1 MLTFPQKLFQLLINL
16 ILFYLERI
24 SSLTRQNFF
33 SFQPRHVSNNRDSTE
48 RQTDLLATY
57 LDGWNTELSSDS
69 KTRKL
74 STFFFR
80 FSLERTFRIFC
91 FVFISIIGVS
101 VSQWNESIYVNGV
114 ERLGCRTLRKI
125 QISFRLFIFLLFI
138 DISLL
143 IPSRPFA
150 RSYLWSVPLSEFREE
165 FENWKFF
172 LYKTYPSNKFEYR
185 WKNSFSRNKMYK
197 KYRKINYFSQVA
209 TTP

>member
-33 SFQPRHVSNNRDSTE
+33 SYQDMFRITVIPLRDRQICWQLILTVGIRNCHPIRRHENYR
-48 RQTDLLATY
+48 
-57 LDGWNTELSSDS
+57 LSSS
-69 KTRKL
+69 NL
-74 STFFFR
+74 FR

-172 LYKTYPSNKFEYR
+172 F
-185 WKNSFSRNKMYK
+185 
-197 KYRKINYFSQVA
+197 I
-209 TTP
+209 

>member
-1 MLTFPQKLFQLLINL
+1 MFRITVIPLRDRQICWQL
-16 ILFYLERI
+16 ILTVGIRNCHPI
-24 SSLTRQNFF
+24 R
-33 SFQPRHVSNNRDSTE
+33 RHENYR
-48 RQTDLLATY
+48 
-57 LDGWNTELSSDS
+57 LSSS
-69 KTRKL
+69 NL
-74 STFFFR
+74 FR

-172 LYKTYPSNKFEYR
+172 FYIKLIHPTSLNIVGKIHSLVIKCI
-185 WKNSFSRNKMYK
+185 RNIEKSIIFHK
-197 KYRKINYFSQVA
+197 LLQPRN
-209 TTP
+209 

>member
-33 SFQPRHVSNNRDSTE
+33 SYQDMFRITVIPLRDRQICWQLILTVGIRNCHPIRRHENYR
-48 RQTDLLATY
+48 
-57 LDGWNTELSSDS
+57 LSSS
-69 KTRKL
+69 NL
-74 STFFFR
+74 FR

-114 ERLGCRTLRKI
+114 ERLGCKTLRKI

-172 LYKTYPSNKFEYR
+172 F
-185 WKNSFSRNKMYK
+185 
-197 KYRKINYFSQVA
+197 I
-209 TTP
+209 

>member
-33 SFQPRHVSNNRDSTE
+33 SFQDMFRITVIPLRDRQICWQLILMVGIRNCHPIRRHENYR
-48 RQTDLLATY
+48 
-57 LDGWNTELSSDS
+57 LSSS
-69 KTRKL
+69 NL
-74 STFFFR
+74 FR

-172 LYKTYPSNKFEYR
+172 F
-185 WKNSFSRNKMYK
+185 
-197 KYRKINYFSQVA
+197 I
-209 TTP
+209 

>member
-33 SFQPRHVSNNRDSTE
+33 SFQDMFRITVIPLRDRQICWQLILTVGIRNCHPIRRHENYR
-48 RQTDLLATY
+48 
-57 LDGWNTELSSDS
+57 LSSS
-69 KTRKL
+69 NL
-74 STFFFR
+74 FR

-172 LYKTYPSNKFEYR
+172 F
-185 WKNSFSRNKMYK
+185 
-197 KYRKINYFSQVA
+197 I
-209 TTP
+209 